1 MRGDRRADRRK
12 GSPGFPSSSC
22 YGGAVCRGA
31 RREVA
36 GHRYVRVFDRQ
47 WQVRQTGQRRA
58 TSGWHMMPQG
68 NLMSVCRAGLPQVGQ
83 GTAEEFRGGKADRS
97 GTGVQKAHS
106 GEKERWPSASGGL
119 ERRKERPCGRSRC
132 VQDDAGR
139 LQRLTGDN
147 VRPLMRPAPRQG
159 GSAGGAVRK
168 EEHGS
173 ASGRGVRSQAEEMRI
188 KKALAVS
195 CKGEIWWA
203 IRDSNPEPT
212 D

>member
-1 MRGDRRADRRK
+1 MCVCSTGSDRSGKQGRG
-12 GSPGFPSSSC
+12 GPLVG
-22 YGGAVCRGA
+22 
-31 RREVA
+31 
-36 GHRYVRVFDRQ
+36 
-47 WQVRQTGQRRA
+47 
-58 TSGWHMMPQG
+58 HMMPRG
-68 NLMSVCRAGLPQVGQ
+68 NLMSVCRAGPPQGGQ
-83 GTAEEFRGGKADRS
+83 GTAEESRGGKTDRS

-147 VRPLMRPAPRQG
+147 VRPLMRPAQRREEVQG
-159 GSAGGAVRK
+159 GSTQRGAWKRIR
-168 EEHGS
+168 EGRPQ
-173 ASGRGVRSQAEEMRI
+173 SGRNDAH

>member
-1 MRGDRRADRRK
+1 M
-12 GSPGFPSSSC
+12 
-22 YGGAVCRGA
+22 GGQSAGGA

-47 WQVRQTGQRRA
+47 WQVRQTGQRRRA

-159 GSAGGAVRK
+159 GSAGG
-168 EEHGS
+168 GS
-173 ASGRGVRSQAEEMRI
+173 SQRGTWERIREGRSQSGRGDAH
-188 KKALAVS
+188 KKSPCSFLQGRNMV
-195 CKGEIWWA
+195 GHQGL
-203 IRDSNPEPT
+203 EPRT
-212 D
+212 N

>member
-1 MRGDRRADRRK
+1 M
-12 GSPGFPSSSC
+12 
-22 YGGAVCRGA
+22 GAVCRGA

-47 WQVRQTGQRRA
+47 WQVRQTGQRRRA

-83 GTAEEFRGGKADRS
+83 GAAEESRGGKAARS

-147 VRPLMRPAPRQG
+147 VRPLVRPAQRQGEAQG
-159 GSAGGAVRK
+159 GSTQRGAWERIR
-168 EEHGS
+168 EGRPQ
-173 ASGRGVRSQAEEMRI
+173 SGRSDAH
-188 KKALAVS
+188 KKSPCSFLQGRNMV
-195 CKGEIWWA
+195 GHQGL
-203 IRDSNPEPT
+203 EPRT
-212 D
+212 N